1 MLNGLKSS
9 GDDENRESS
18 STVLLVFTLLLTT
31 FGGSL
36 HRHSLQPLPPPPHFR
51 LPPRPFPPH
60 AAISLHSVPYLL
72 AHDEAE
78 CFVEVAK
85 ALLVA
90 LPPASAVDLGVS
102 VGTDMHNGVDVGE
115 SLILDRRL
123 LGTVSVA
130 NLDPEPSPEM
140 LI

>member
-1 MLNGLKSS
+1 M
-9 GDDENRESS
+9 
-18 STVLLVFTLLLTT
+18 
-31 FGGSL
+31 
-36 HRHSLQPLPPPPHFR
+36 
-51 LPPRPFPPH
+51 
-60 AAISLHSVPYLL
+60 ISLHSVPNLL
-72 AHDEAE
+72 TRDEAE

-90 LPPASAVDLGVS
+90 LPPASAVDIGVS
-102 VGTDMHNGVDVGE
+102 AGTDMHNGVDVGE

>member
-1 MLNGLKSS
+1 VLNGLKSS

-36 HRHSLQPLPPPPHFR
+36 HRHSLQPLPHPPRFR
-51 LPPRPFPPH
+51 LPLRPFPPH

-72 AHDEAE
+72 ARDEAE
-78 CFVEVAK
+78 CFVEMAK

-90 LPPASAVDLGVS
+90 LPASAVDIGVS
-102 VGTDMHNGVDVGE
+102 VGMDMHNGVDVGE

-123 LGTVSVA
+123 LGTISVA